1 MKSQNAR
8 WAEGMEWTMRYL
20 NKHGLKK
27 GSSFEV
33 RVKYADDVEFK
44 GKVGNKIDRKT
55 DLQVCPNGPEVGGCT
70 YFEFKSVSEVPP
82 KNFNDQFVKDLLND
96 DVKDLSHIKWI
107 FDGKKIPAGSDFKKE
122 MTNAIKAVFKNS
134 DNEDAL
140 KKAAKKILKNTKAT
154 KESLENAIIAN
165 FDEIFKLEY

>member
-1 MKSQNAR
+1 M
-8 WAEGMEWTMRYL
+8 
-20 NKHGLKK
+20 
-27 GSSFEV
+27 
-33 RVKYADDVEFK
+33 
-44 GKVGNKIDRKT
+44 
-55 DLQVCPNGPEVGGCT
+55 
-70 YFEFKSVSEVPP
+70 SEVPP
-82 KNFNDQFVKDLLND
+82 KNFNDQFVKDLLNG
-96 DVKDLSHIKWI
+96 DVEDLSQIKWI
-107 FDGKKIPAGSDFKKE
+107 FDGKKILDGKKIPAGSDFKKE

>member
-1 MKSQNAR
+1 LGKIDGDLSFEFSVKFPQ
-8 WAEGMEWTMRYL
+8 
-20 NKHGLKK
+20 GLKYK
-27 GSSFEV
+27 GAAPK
-33 RVKYADDVEFK
+33 RVADLKVCPK
-44 GKVGNKIDRKT
+44 GKTKDY
-55 DLQVCPNGPEVGGCT
+55 T
-70 YFEFKSVSEVPP
+70 YFEFKSVREVPP
-82 KNFNDQFVKDLLND
+82 PPFNDQFVKDLLND
-96 DVKDLSHIKWI
+96 DVKRLDQLKWI
-107 FDGKKIPAGSDFKKE
+107 FDGKKFPEGYDIKKE

>member
-1 MKSQNAR
+1 MKYCYSAMSLLIYFIYFCKTQRINFD
-8 WAEGMEWTMRYL
+8 GMVSKR
-20 NKHGLKK
+20 H
-27 GSSFEV
+27 
-33 RVKYADDVEFK
+33 A
-44 GKVGNKIDRKT
+44 
-55 DLQVCPNGPEVGGCT
+55 DLQVCPNGREVGGCT
-70 YFEFKSVSEVPP
+70 YFEFKSVKEVPP
-82 KNFNDQFVKDLLND
+82 PPFNDQFVKDLLND
-96 DVKDLSHIKWI
+96 DVEKLSQIKWI